1 MKKLALSLILSICA
15 VSAFAQKI
23 SVVSATEEQWQGGAV
38 GRHGAN
44 YRIVLKVPKGKIT
57 LDSVYINNIGYS
69 LPDNKN
75 MVKDSIKH
83 TYSISIG
90 EAHWGKPDPVTNT
103 YKNEEASK
111 TPVRAF
117 TGKALIVYTYKRKK
131 KFFIV
136 KEMTSVQPKMY
147 P

>member
-1 MKKLALSLILSICA
+1 MKKLALGLIIAVCSLNT
-15 VSAFAQKI
+15 FAQKI
-23 SVVSATEEQWQGGAV
+23 SVVSATEEQWSGGAV
-38 GRHGAN
+38 GRHGAKYN
-44 YRIVLKVPKGKIT
+44 IVLKVPKGKII

-75 MVKDSIKH
+75 MAIDSVKH

-90 EAHWGKPDPVTNT
+90 EAHWGRPDPVTNT

-111 TPVRAF
+111 TAVRIF
-117 TGKALIVYTYKRKK
+117 KGKALVVYTYKKK
-131 KFFIV
+131 KCFYIV
-136 KEMTSVQPKMY
+136 REMTSLKPKMY